1 MEITQTRVT
10 FRGGGCSPERA
21 GAIVRL
27 AMQYVGRM
35 EMGQNEPRAPRALGN
50 VAIPPLRLSIG
61 SMSDDAVAR
70 AAASQIMRSLTTT
83 AEPAGGGD

>member
-1 MEITQTRVT
+1 MEIIQTRVT

-27 AMQYVGRM
+27 ALQHVGRM
-35 EMGQNEPRAPRALGN
+35 ELGANEPRASRALGN
-50 VAIPPLRLSIG
+50 VAIPPLRLPMG

-70 AAASQIMRSLTTT
+70 AAAARIMRALRTT